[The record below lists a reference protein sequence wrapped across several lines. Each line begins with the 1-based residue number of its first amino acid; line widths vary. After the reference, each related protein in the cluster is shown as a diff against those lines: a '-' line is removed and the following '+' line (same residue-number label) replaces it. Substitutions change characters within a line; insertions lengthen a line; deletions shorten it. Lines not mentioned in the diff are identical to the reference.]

1 MLRRRKTAASRPV
14 DDSKKHYGISELSKE
29 FNVTPRTI
37 RHYEDEGLL
46 EPARRGQMRLFTEE
60 DRARLEIVLVGAR
73 LGIHLSSLRE
83 LFDLYDNTRSDE
95 KRKRQ
100 LLELLGQQREALKK
114 QQADILRMTAEL
126 DRMEQRYV
134 QAVEKKLEVK
144 RDRQQQ
150 DLFG

>member
-1 MLRRRKTAASRPV
+1 MLRRKKTASRPV
-14 DDSKKHYGISELSKE
+14 DESKKYYGISELSKE

-46 EPARRGQMRLFTEE
+46 EPARRGQMRLFTED
-60 DRARLEIVLVGAR
+60 DRSRLEIILVGAR

-83 LFDLYDNTRSDE
+83 VFDLYDNTRSDE

-100 LLELLGQQREALKK
+100 LLELLGQQRQVLK
-114 QQADILRMTAEL
+114 QQQTDITRLMAEL

-134 QAVEKKLEVK
+134 QVVDKKLEAK
-144 RDRQQQ
+144 RERQQQ

>member
-1 MLRRRKTAASRPV
+1 MLRRKKTASRPV
-14 DDSKKHYGISELSKE
+14 DESKKYYGISELSKE

-46 EPARRGQMRLFTEE
+46 EPARRGQMRLFTED
-60 DRARLEIVLVGAR
+60 DRSRLEIILVGAR

-100 LLELLGQQREALKK
+100 LLELLGQQRQVLK
-114 QQADILRMTAEL
+114 QQQTDITRLMAEL

-134 QAVEKKLEVK
+134 QVVDKKLEAK
-144 RDRQQQ
+144 RERQQQ

>member
-1 MLRRRKTAASRPV
+1 MLRRKKAASRPV
-14 DDSKKHYGISELSKE
+14 DESKKYYGISELSKE

-46 EPARRGQMRLFTEE
+46 EPARRGQMRLFTEG
-60 DRARLEIVLVGAR
+60 DRSRLEIILVGAR

-100 LLELLGQQREALKK
+100 LLELLGQQRLVLK
-114 QQADILRMTAEL
+114 QQQTDIARMLAEL
-126 DRMEQRYV
+126 DHMEQRYV
-134 QAVEKKLEVK
+134 QVVEKKLESK
-144 RDRQQQ
+144 RERQQQ

>member
-1 MLRRRKTAASRPV
+1 MPRRKKAASRPV
-14 DDSKKHYGISELSKE
+14 DESKKYYGISELSKE

-46 EPARRGQMRLFTEE
+46 EPARRGQMRLFTEA
-60 DRARLEIVLVGAR
+60 DRSRLEIILVGAR

-83 LFDLYDNTRSDE
+83 VFDLYDNTRSDE

-100 LLELLGQQREALKK
+100 LLELLGQQRQVLK
-114 QQADILRMTAEL
+114 QQQTDITRLMAEL

-134 QAVEKKLEVK
+134 QVVDKKLEAK
-144 RDRQQQ
+144 RERQQQ

>member
-1 MLRRRKTAASRPV
+1 MLRRKKTASRPV
-14 DDSKKHYGISELSKE
+14 DDSKKYYGISELSKE

-46 EPARRGQMRLFTEE
+46 EPARRGQMRLFTED
-60 DRARLEIVLVGAR
+60 DRYRLEIILVGAR

-100 LLELLGQQREALKK
+100 LLELLGQQRLVLR
-114 QQADILRMTAEL
+114 QQQTDITRMLAEL

-134 QAVEKKLEVK
+134 QVVEKKLEAK
-144 RDRQQQ
+144 RERQQQ

>member
-1 MLRRRKTAASRPV
+1 MLRRKKAASRPV
-14 DDSKKHYGISELSKE
+14 DESKKYYGISELSKE

-46 EPARRGQMRLFTEE
+46 EPARRGQMRLFTEA
-60 DRARLEIVLVGAR
+60 DRSRLEIILVGAR

-83 LFDLYDNTRSDE
+83 VFDLYDNTRSDE

-100 LLELLGQQREALKK
+100 LLELLGQQRQVLK
-114 QQADILRMTAEL
+114 QQQTDITRLMAEL

-134 QAVEKKLEVK
+134 QVVDKKLEAK
-144 RDRQQQ
+144 RERQQQ

>member
-1 MLRRRKTAASRPV
+1 MLRRKRAVSRPV
-14 DDSKKHYGISELSKE
+14 DESKKYYGISELSKE

-46 EPARRGQMRLFTEE
+46 EPARRGQVRLFTED
-60 DRARLEIVLVGAR
+60 DRLRLEIILVGAR
-73 LGIHLSSLRE
+73 LGIHLSNLRE
-83 LFDLYDNTRSDE
+83 MFDLYDNTRSDE

-100 LLELLGQQREALKK
+100 LLELLGQQRLVLK
-114 QQADILRMTAEL
+114 QQQTDITRMMAEL

-134 QAVEKKLEVK
+134 QAVEKKLEAK
-144 RDRQQQ
+144 RERQQQ

>member
-1 MLRRRKTAASRPV
+1 MLRRKKTASRPV
-14 DDSKKHYGISELSKE
+14 DNSKKYYGISELSKE

-46 EPARRGQMRLFTEE
+46 EPARRGQMRLFTEG
-60 DRARLEIVLVGAR
+60 DRSRLEIILVGTR

-100 LLELLGQQREALKK
+100 LLELLGQQRLVLK
-114 QQADILRMTAEL
+114 QQQTDIARMLAEL
-126 DRMEQRYV
+126 DHMEQRYV
-134 QAVEKKLEVK
+134 QVVEKKLESK
-144 RDRQQQ
+144 RERQQQ
-150 DLFG
+150 VLFG